1 MSTPSK
7 TAAKLLAEHRK
18 AAEECCER
26 EREEKEREDAKLA
39 ALQAQAD
46 HEREADKKAE
56 RKRLAREK
64 AREEK
69 EAEARREKAARS
81 AQHQLDVAQARR
93 RTMKAGGSQGNAGKE
108 RKMGCK
114 QRGTELAELEMKC
127 ERCKKSGEKCMMPTK
142 CKAAKAVDSDNEAGP
157 SKRSNT
163 MTGSS
168 GRDDQV
174 VELLKQL
181 IQETRKTRRELP
193 ALIGDAVFRRMVG
206 LSEATRWQEL
216 PLARLRNGQMEFVS
230 CENSAEE
237 GLGDDLDEKTKTM
250 EEELERVNRR
260 LRKRAEK
267 LRKQVGRR
275 RISRSIIDDE
285 EDDEDQ
291 GPVAGGSGTRHSD
304 DEGDKGKEK
313 EKENEDGM
321 EDIEE
326 SQTQRE

>member
-7 TAAKLLAEHRK
+7 TAAELLAEHRK
-18 AAEECCER
+18 AAEER
-26 EREEKEREDAKLA
+26 RKQEREEKEREDAKLA

-46 HEREADKKAE
+46 REHKADEKAE
-56 RKRLAREK
+56 RKRLVREK
-64 AREEK
+64 AQEEK
-69 EAEARREKAARS
+69 EAEARREKAAQS
-81 AQHQLDVAQARR
+81 AQHQLDVAQAWR
-93 RTMKAGGSQGNAGKE
+93 RTMKVGGSQGNAGKE
-108 RKMGCK
+108 WKMGRK
-114 QRGTELAELEMKC
+114 QRGTKLAKLEMKC
-127 ERCKKSGEKCMMPTK
+127 ERKR
-142 CKAAKAVDSDNEAGP
+142 KAAEAMDSDNKAGP

-168 GRDDQV
+168 GRNDRV

-181 IQETRKTRRELP
+181 IQETRKTWRELP
-193 ALIGDAVFRRMVG
+193 ALIGDAVFRRMAG

-216 PLARLRNGQMEFVS
+216 PLARLRNGRMEFVDR
-230 CENSAEE
+230 ENSAEE
-237 GLGDDLDEKTKTM
+237 GLGGDSDETTKTM

-267 LRKQVGRR
+267 SGKRVRSR
-275 RISRSIIDDE
+275 RILRSIIDDE

-291 GPVAGGSGTRHSD
+291 GSVAGGLGTRHSD

-313 EKENEDGM
+313 EKENEDGGEGKDKEDGM